1 MDYTSAERQEKQRQ
15 RDFDN
20 GIVYLQVRIS
30 EETRDILRDHARG
43 KKMKLAEYVRER
55 LDFIAEQ
62 IVRQNSAQHSLPGCE
77 KPQPTPAPAATK
89 PAQPVAQ
96 PQAPISPEA
105 AKKLL
110 AVLDAFGSPRKSAS

>member
-1 MDYTSAERQEKQRQ
+1 MDYTSGERQEKQRQ

-30 EETRDILRDHARG
+30 EETRDILREHARG

-55 LDFIAEQ
+55 LDAIAEQ

-77 KPQPTPAPAATK
+77 KPKPTPAPAATK

-96 PQAPISPEA
+96 PRVPITPETQA
-105 AKKLL
+105 KLQAL
-110 AVLDAFGSPRKSAS
+110 LDALTPSQKTTS

>member
-1 MDYTSAERQEKQRQ
+1 MDHTSAERQEKQRQ

-30 EETRDILRDHARG
+30 EETRNILRDHARG
-43 KKMKLAEYVRER
+43 KKMKLAEYVRDR
-55 LDFIAEQ
+55 LNAIAEQ

-77 KPQPTPAPAATK
+77 KSKPTPAPAATK

-96 PQAPISPEA
+96 PQAPVSPEA

-110 AVLDAFGSPRKSAS
+110 AVLDSLSPPRKSAS